1 MRLKSKIKIFFAVF
15 ALLLSAA
22 APTAFA
28 LEESDIDAD
37 AFASGDAMLT
47 YVCTPA
53 TISTATPKK
62 VSRLFFNASDTTN
75 LLQDVSYKTINT
87 AIYVPINSIG
97 SGSYVYAL
105 TWVETVRKV
114 DESVY
119 NNLVYKIA
127 AYNSSGKVVG
137 SAASFIV
144 DDKGNKV
151 ASVPDASLSVMYT
164 QSLVHV
170 GNAQETD
177 FVQHTVTI
185 AFDDASLLN
194 YVKIFFHER
203 SSFAVQPDKVV
214 TFPVTT
220 VKPGAKTTEDI
231 VSALDKIRLDNI
243 YNTAGL
249 VNALTRVND
258 SVESFQTASK
268 EFQQNL
274 QKQLEDFFNDGF
286 DEAVESGL
294 DKFKQRMEQEAN
306 DKLSAALDKIKKAMP
321 VDLDGL
327 QSSFGQLLESVSTHD
342 SSASLVF
349 PGASVTLLGYDMQF
363 WNDQPINF
371 DDFFNLPGMQ
381 LLLLPLRFLF
391 VFGMAKY
398 LIYYFKKLE
407 KLITL
412 HTD

>member
-1 MRLKSKIKIFFAVF
+1 MRRKFKLKIFFAVF

-28 LEESDIDAD
+28 LEESDIDAE
-37 AFASGDAMLT
+37 AFASGQAMLS
-47 YVCTPA
+47 YVCTPSVVSA
-53 TISTATPKK
+53 SNPKK
-62 VSRLFFNASDTTN
+62 VSYLFFNASDTTS
-75 LLQDVSYKTINT
+75 LLTGTYKTVDT
-87 AIYVPINSIG
+87 ALYVPINSVG
-97 SGSYVYAL
+97 TGAYVYAL
-105 TWVETVRKV
+105 TWVETVRQV

-119 NNLVYKIA
+119 NNLVYKIE
-127 AYNSSGKVVG
+127 AYNSSGALLG
-137 SAASFIV
+137 SAASFV
-144 DDKGNKV
+144 DQGNNKV
-151 ASVPDASLSVMYT
+151 ASLSDLSLSAMYS

-170 GNAQETD
+170 GNTQESD
-177 FVQHTVTI
+177 FVQHTITI
-185 AFDDASLLN
+185 SFDDASLLD
-194 YVKIFFHER
+194 YVKIFFNR
-203 SSFAVQPDKVV
+203 RTDFTVQPDKVL

-220 VKPGAKTTEDI
+220 VKLGAKTTEDI
-231 VSALDKIRLDNI
+231 VAALEKIRLDNI

-249 VNALTRVND
+249 VNALTRLDD

-286 DEAVESGL
+286 DAAVESGL
-294 DKFKQRMEQEAN
+294 DKFKQKMEQEAN

-321 VDLDGL
+321 VDIDAL
-327 QSSFGQLLESVSTHD
+327 QSSFDQLFQSVSTHD

-363 WNDQPINF
+363 WDDQSINF

-381 LLLLPLRFLF
+381 LLLLPLRFIF

-398 LIYYFKKLE
+398 LMYYFSKLE

-412 HTD
+412 HTG

>member
-1 MRLKSKIKIFFAVF
+1 MRRKFKLKIFFAVF

-28 LEESDIDAD
+28 LEESDTDAE
-37 AFASGDAMLT
+37 AFASGQAMLS
-47 YVCTPA
+47 YVCTPSVVSA
-53 TISTATPKK
+53 SNPKK
-62 VSRLFFNASDTTN
+62 VSYLFFNASDTTS
-75 LLQDVSYKTINT
+75 LLTGTYKTVDS
-87 AIYVPINSIG
+87 ALYVPINSVG
-97 SGSYVYAL
+97 NGAYVYAL
-105 TWVETVRKV
+105 TWVETVRQV

-119 NNLVYKIA
+119 GNLVYKIA
-127 AYNSSGKVVG
+127 AYNSSGGLLG
-137 SAASFIV
+137 SAASFV
-144 DDKGNKV
+144 DQGNNKV
-151 ASVPDASLSVMYT
+151 ASLSDLSLSAMYT

-170 GNAQETD
+170 GITQESD
-177 FVQHTVTI
+177 FVQHTITI
-185 AFDDASLLN
+185 SFDDASLLD
-194 YVKIFFHER
+194 YVKIFFHSR
-203 SSFAVQPDKVV
+203 RDFTVQPDKVL

-220 VKPGAKTTEDI
+220 VKLGAKTTEDI
-231 VSALDKIRLDNI
+231 VAALEKIRLDNI

-286 DEAVESGL
+286 DAAVESGL
-294 DKFKQRMEQEAN
+294 DKFKQKMEQEAN

-327 QSSFGQLLESVSTHD
+327 QSSFGQLMESVSTHD

-363 WNDQPINF
+363 WDDQPINF
-371 DDFFNLPGMQ
+371 DEFFNLPGMQ

>member
-1 MRLKSKIKIFFAVF
+1 MRLKSKLMIFLAVF

-22 APTAFA
+22 APTAIA
-28 LEESDIDAD
+28 LDDTDIDAE
-37 AFASGDAMLT
+37 AFASGQAMLS
-47 YVCTPA
+47 YVCTPSVSSA
-53 TISTATPKK
+53 SNPKK
-62 VSRLFFNASDTTN
+62 LTYLFFNASDTTS
-75 LLQDVSYKTINT
+75 LLTGTYKTVDSVL
-87 AIYVPINSIG
+87 YVPINSIG

-105 TWVETVRKV
+105 TWVETVRQV
-114 DESVY
+114 EPSVY
-119 NNLVYKIA
+119 NNLVYEIA
-127 AYNSSGKVVG
+127 AYNSSGNLLG
-137 SAASFIV
+137 SAASFV
-144 DDKGNKV
+144 DHGNNKV
-151 ASVPDASLSVMYT
+151 ASLSDLSLSAMYT

-170 GNAQETD
+170 GNTQEPD
-177 FVQHTVTI
+177 FVQHTITI
-185 AFDDASLLN
+185 SFDDASLLD
-194 YVKIFFHER
+194 YVKIFLNTRRDFN
-203 SSFAVQPDKVV
+203 VQPDKVV

-220 VKPGAKTTEDI
+220 VKLGAKTNEDI
-231 VSALDKIRLDNI
+231 ISALDKIRLDNI

-249 VNALTRVND
+249 INALTRFND

-286 DEAVESGL
+286 DEAVASGL

-321 VDLDGL
+321 VDIEGL
-327 QSSFGQLLESVSTHD
+327 QSSFDQLLQSVSTHD

-363 WNDQPINF
+363 WDDQPINF

-398 LIYYFKKLE
+398 LIYYFSKLE

>member
-1 MRLKSKIKIFFAVF
+1 MRLKSKIEIFFAVF

-22 APTAFA
+22 ASTAFA
-28 LEESDIDAD
+28 LEESDIDAE
-37 AFASGDAMLT
+37 AFASGQAMLS
-47 YVCTPA
+47 YVCTP
-53 TISTATPKK
+53 SVSSSSNPKK
-62 VSRLFFNASDTTN
+62 LSYLFFNASDTTS
-75 LLQDVSYKTINT
+75 LLTGTYKTVDT
-87 AIYVPINSIG
+87 ALYVPINSVG
-97 SGSYVYAL
+97 TGAYVYAL
-105 TWVETVRKV
+105 TWVETVRQV
-114 DESVY
+114 DPSFY

-127 AYNSSGKVVG
+127 AYNSSGNLLG
-137 SAASFIV
+137 SAASFV
-144 DDKGNKV
+144 DQGNNKV
-151 ASVPDASLSVMYT
+151 ASLSDLSLSAMYT

-170 GNAQETD
+170 GNYQESD
-177 FVQHTVTI
+177 FVQHTITI
-185 AFDDASLLN
+185 SFDDASLLD
-194 YVKIFFHER
+194 YVKIFFQR
-203 SSFAVQPDKVV
+203 RTDFIVQPDKVV

-220 VKPGAKTTEDI
+220 VKLGAKTTEDI
-231 VSALDKIRLDNI
+231 VSALEKIRLDNI

-286 DEAVESGL
+286 DESVVSGL

-363 WNDQPINF
+363 WDDQPINF

>member
-1 MRLKSKIKIFFAVF
+1 MRPNSKILILIAVF

-22 APTAFA
+22 ALTAFA
-28 LEESDIDAD
+28 LDDDQIDAD
-37 AFASGDAMLT
+37 AFASGEAMLS
-47 YVCTPA
+47 YVCTPSV
-53 TISTATPKK
+53 ISPSNPKK
-62 VSRLFFNASDTTN
+62 VSYLFFNSSDTTS
-75 LLQDVSYKTINT
+75 LLTGTYKSVDT
-87 AIYVPINSIG
+87 ALYVPINSIG
-97 SGSYVYAL
+97 TGSYVYAL
-105 TWVETVRKV
+105 TWVETVRQV
-114 DESVY
+114 DPNVY

-127 AYNSSGKVVG
+127 AYNSSGELVG
-137 SAASFIV
+137 SAASFV
-144 DDKGNKV
+144 DQGNNKV
-151 ASVPDASLSVMYT
+151 ASLSDLSLSAMYT

-170 GNAQETD
+170 GNTQESD
-177 FVQHTVTI
+177 FVQHTITI
-185 AFDDASLLN
+185 SFDDASLLD
-194 YVKIFFHER
+194 YVKIFFHSR
-203 SSFAVQPDKVV
+203 TDFPVQPDKVL

-220 VKPGAKTTEDI
+220 VKLGAKTTEDI
-231 VSALDKIRLDNI
+231 VAALEKIRLDNI

-286 DEAVESGL
+286 DESVLSGL

-321 VDLDGL
+321 VDIDGL
-327 QSSFGQLLESVSTHD
+327 QSSFGQLMESVSTHD

-349 PGASVTLLGYDMQF
+349 PGASVTLLGYDMHF
-363 WNDQPINF
+363 WDDQPINF

-391 VFGMAKY
+391 VFGMGKY
-398 LIYYFKKLE
+398 LIYYFNKLE

>member
-1 MRLKSKIKIFFAVF
+1 MRRKFNLKIFFVVF

-22 APTAFA
+22 ALTTFA
-28 LEESDIDAD
+28 LEESDIDAE
-37 AFASGDAMLT
+37 AFASGQAMLS
-47 YVCTPA
+47 YVCTPSVVSA
-53 TISTATPKK
+53 SNPKK
-62 VSRLFFNASDTTN
+62 VSYLFFSASDTTS
-75 LLQDVSYKTINT
+75 LLTGTYKTVDS
-87 AIYVPINSIG
+87 ALYVPINSVG
-97 SGSYVYAL
+97 SGAYVYAL
-105 TWVETVRKV
+105 TWVETVRQV

-119 NNLVYKIA
+119 GNLVYKIE
-127 AYNSSGKVVG
+127 AYNSSGNLLG
-137 SAASFIV
+137 SAASFV
-144 DDKGNKV
+144 DQGNNKV
-151 ASVPDASLSVMYT
+151 ASLSDLSLSAMYT

-170 GNAQETD
+170 GNTQESD
-177 FVQHTVTI
+177 FVQHTITI
-185 AFDDASLLN
+185 SFDDASLLD
-194 YVKIFFHER
+194 YVKIFFHSR
-203 SSFAVQPDKVV
+203 SDFTVQPDKVL

-220 VKPGAKTTEDI
+220 VKLGAKTTEDI
-231 VSALDKIRLDNI
+231 VAALEKIRLDNI

-286 DEAVESGL
+286 DAAVESGL
-294 DKFKQRMEQEAN
+294 DKFKQKMEQEAN

-321 VDLDGL
+321 VDIDGL
-327 QSSFGQLLESVSTHD
+327 QSSFDQLLQSVSTHD

-363 WNDQPINF
+363 WDDQPINF
-371 DDFFNLPGMQ
+371 DYFFNLPGMQ

-398 LIYYFKKLE
+398 LIYYFSKLE

>member
-1 MRLKSKIKIFFAVF
+1 MRRKFKLKIFFAVF

-22 APTAFA
+22 ALTAFA
-28 LEESDIDAD
+28 LEESDIDAE
-37 AFASGDAMLT
+37 AFASGQAMLS
-47 YVCTPA
+47 YVCSPSVVSA
-53 TISTATPKK
+53 SNPKK
-62 VSRLFFNASDTTN
+62 VSYLFFNASDTTS
-75 LLQDVSYKTINT
+75 LLTGTYKTVDT
-87 AIYVPINSIG
+87 ALYVPINSVG
-97 SGSYVYAL
+97 TGSYVYAL
-105 TWVETVRKV
+105 TWVETVRQV

-119 NNLVYKIA
+119 GNLVYKIA
-127 AYNSSGKVVG
+127 AYNSSGNLLG
-137 SAASFIV
+137 SAASFV
-144 DDKGNKV
+144 DQGNNKV
-151 ASVPDASLSVMYT
+151 ASLSDLSLSVMYT

-170 GNAQETD
+170 GNTQESD
-177 FVQHTVTI
+177 FVQHTITI
-185 AFDDASLLN
+185 SFDDASLLD
-194 YVKIFFHER
+194 YVKIFFHR
-203 SSFAVQPDKVV
+203 RTDFTVQPDKVL

-220 VKPGAKTTEDI
+220 VKLGAKTTEDI
-231 VSALDKIRLDNI
+231 VAALEKIRLDNI

-286 DEAVESGL
+286 DAAVESGL
-294 DKFKQRMEQEAN
+294 DKFKQKMEQEAN

-321 VDLDGL
+321 VDIDGL
-327 QSSFGQLLESVSTHD
+327 QSSFDQLLQSVSTHD

-349 PGASVTLLGYDMQF
+349 PGASVTLLGYDMQL
-363 WNDQPINF
+363 WDDQPINF

>member
-1 MRLKSKIKIFFAVF
+1 MRRKFKLKIFFAVF

-22 APTAFA
+22 ALTAFA
-28 LEESDIDAD
+28 LEESDIDAE
-37 AFASGDAMLT
+37 AFASGQAMLS
-47 YVCTPA
+47 YVCTPSVGSA
-53 TISTATPKK
+53 SNPKK
-62 VSRLFFNASDTTN
+62 LSYLFFNASDTTS
-75 LLQDVSYKTINT
+75 LLTGTYKTVDT
-87 AIYVPINSIG
+87 ALYVPINSVG
-97 SGSYVYAL
+97 TGAYVYAL
-105 TWVETVRKV
+105 TWVETVRQV

-119 NNLVYKIA
+119 SNLVYKIE
-127 AYNSSGKVVG
+127 AYNSSGNLLG
-137 SAASFIV
+137 SAASFV
-144 DDKGNKV
+144 DQGNNKV
-151 ASVPDASLSVMYT
+151 ASLSDLSLSAMYT

-170 GNAQETD
+170 GNTQESD
-177 FVQHTVTI
+177 FVQHTITI
-185 AFDDASLLN
+185 SFDDASLLD
-194 YVKIFFHER
+194 YVKIFFHSR
-203 SSFAVQPDKVV
+203 TDFTVQPDKVL

-220 VKPGAKTTEDI
+220 VKLGAKTTEDI
-231 VSALDKIRLDNI
+231 VAALEKIRLDNI

-286 DEAVESGL
+286 DAAVESGL
-294 DKFKQRMEQEAN
+294 DKFKQKMEQEAN
-306 DKLSAALDKIKKAMP
+306 DKLSSALDKIKKAMP
-321 VDLDGL
+321 VDIDGL
-327 QSSFGQLLESVSTHD
+327 QSSFDQLLQSVSTHD

-363 WNDQPINF
+363 WDDQPIDF
-371 DDFFNLPGMQ
+371 DEFFNLPGMQ

-398 LIYYFKKLE
+398 LIYYFSKLE

-412 HTD
+412 HID

>member
-1 MRLKSKIKIFFAVF
+1 MRLKSKLMIFLAVF

-22 APTAFA
+22 APTAIA
-28 LEESDIDAD
+28 LDDSDIDAE
-37 AFASGDAMLT
+37 AFSSGQAMLS
-47 YVCTPA
+47 YVCTPSVVSA
-53 TISTATPKK
+53 SNPKK
-62 VSRLFFNASDTTN
+62 VSYLFFNASDTTS
-75 LLQDVSYKTINT
+75 LLTGTYKSVDT
-87 AIYVPINSIG
+87 ALYVPINSIG

-105 TWVETVRKV
+105 TWVETVRQV
-114 DESVY
+114 DPSVY
-119 NNLVYKIA
+119 NNLVYKIE
-127 AYNSSGKVVG
+127 AYNSSGNLLG
-137 SAASFIV
+137 SAASFV
-144 DDKGNKV
+144 DQGNNKV
-151 ASVPDASLSVMYT
+151 ASLSDFSLSAMYT

-170 GNAQETD
+170 GNTQESD
-177 FVQHTVTI
+177 FVQHTITI
-185 AFDDASLLN
+185 SFDDASLFD
-194 YVKIFFHER
+194 YVKIFFHSR
-203 SSFAVQPDKVV
+203 TDFNVQPDKVL

-220 VKPGAKTTEDI
+220 VKLGAKTTEDI
-231 VSALDKIRLDNI
+231 ISALDKIRLDNI

-321 VDLDGL
+321 VDIDGL
-327 QSSFGQLLESVSTHD
+327 QSSFDQLLQSVSTHD

-363 WNDQPINF
+363 WDDQPINF

-398 LIYYFKKLE
+398 LIYYFSKLE

>member
-1 MRLKSKIKIFFAVF
+1 MRLKSKLMIFLAVF

-22 APTAFA
+22 APTAIA
-28 LEESDIDAD
+28 LDDSDIDAE
-37 AFASGDAMLT
+37 AFASGQAMLS
-47 YVCTPA
+47 YVCTPSVVSA
-53 TISTATPKK
+53 SNPKK
-62 VSRLFFNASDTTN
+62 VSYLFFNASDTTS
-75 LLQDVSYKTINT
+75 LLTGTYKSVDT
-87 AIYVPINSIG
+87 ALYVPINSIG

-105 TWVETVRKV
+105 TWVETVRQV
-114 DESVY
+114 EPSVY
-119 NNLVYKIA
+119 NNLVFKIS
-127 AYNSSGKVVG
+127 AYNSSGNLLG
-137 SAASFIV
+137 SAASFV
-144 DDKGNKV
+144 DQGNNKV
-151 ASVPDASLSVMYT
+151 ASLSGLSLSAMYT

-170 GNAQETD
+170 GNTQESD
-177 FVQHTVTI
+177 FLQHTITI
-185 AFDDASLLN
+185 SFDDASLLD
-194 YVKIFFHER
+194 YVKIFFHAR
-203 SSFAVQPDKVV
+203 TDFNVQPDKVL

-220 VKPGAKTTEDI
+220 VKLGAKTTEDI
-231 VSALDKIRLDNI
+231 ISALDKIRLDNI

-249 VNALTRVND
+249 INALTRVND

-321 VDLDGL
+321 VDIDGL
-327 QSSFGQLLESVSTHD
+327 QSSFDQLLQSVSTHD

-363 WNDQPINF
+363 WDDQPINF

-398 LIYYFKKLE
+398 LIYYFSKLE

>member
-1 MRLKSKIKIFFAVF
+1 MRRKFKLKIFFAVF

-28 LEESDIDAD
+28 LEESDIDAE
-37 AFASGDAMLT
+37 AFASGQAMLS
-47 YVCTPA
+47 YVCTPSVVSA
-53 TISTATPKK
+53 SNPKK
-62 VSRLFFNASDTTN
+62 VSYLFFNSSDTTS
-75 LLQDVSYKTINT
+75 LLTGTYKTVDT
-87 AIYVPINSIG
+87 ALYVPINSVG
-97 SGSYVYAL
+97 TGAYVYAL
-105 TWVETVRKV
+105 TWVETVRQV

-119 NNLVYKIA
+119 GNLVYKIE
-127 AYNSSGKVVG
+127 AYNSSGNLLG
-137 SAASFIV
+137 SAASFV
-144 DDKGNKV
+144 DQGNNKV
-151 ASVPDASLSVMYT
+151 ASLSDISVSAMYT

-170 GNAQETD
+170 GNTQESD
-177 FVQHTVTI
+177 FVQHTITI
-185 AFDDASLLN
+185 SFDDATLLD
-194 YVKIFFHER
+194 YVKIFFQR
-203 SSFAVQPDKVV
+203 RTDFTVQPDKVL

-220 VKPGAKTTEDI
+220 VKLGAKTTEDI
-231 VSALDKIRLDNI
+231 VAALEKIRLDNI

-249 VNALTRVND
+249 VQALTRVND

-286 DEAVESGL
+286 DAAVESGL
-294 DKFKQRMEQEAN
+294 DKFKQKMEQEAN

-321 VDLDGL
+321 VDIDGL
-327 QSSFGQLLESVSTHD
+327 QSSFDQLLQSVSTHD

-363 WNDQPINF
+363 WDDQSINF
-371 DDFFNLPGMQ
+371 DEFFNLPGMQ

-398 LIYYFKKLE
+398 LIYYFGKLE

>member
-1 MRLKSKIKIFFAVF
+1 MRRKFKLKIFFAVF

-28 LEESDIDAD
+28 LEESDIDAE
-37 AFASGDAMLT
+37 AFASGQAMLS
-47 YVCTPA
+47 YVCTPSVVSA
-53 TISTATPKK
+53 SNPKK
-62 VSRLFFNASDTTN
+62 VSYLFFNASDTTS
-75 LLQDVSYKTINT
+75 LLTGTYKSVYT
-87 AIYVPINSIG
+87 ALYVPINSIG

-105 TWVETVRKV
+105 TWVETVRQV
-114 DESVY
+114 EPSVY
-119 NNLVYKIA
+119 NNLVYKIE
-127 AYNSSGKVVG
+127 AYNSSGNLLG
-137 SAASFIV
+137 SAASFV
-144 DDKGNKV
+144 DQGNNKV
-151 ASVPDASLSVMYT
+151 ASLSDLSLSAMYT

-170 GNAQETD
+170 GNTQESD
-177 FVQHTVTI
+177 FVQHTITI
-185 AFDDASLLN
+185 SFDDASLLD
-194 YVKIFFHER
+194 YVKIFFNSR
-203 SSFAVQPDKVV
+203 TDFTVQPDKVL

-220 VKPGAKTTEDI
+220 VKLGAKTTEDI
-231 VSALDKIRLDNI
+231 VAALEKIRLDNI

-258 SVESFQTASK
+258 SVESFQSASK

-286 DEAVESGL
+286 DQAVESGL
-294 DKFKQRMEQEAN
+294 DKFKQKMEQESN

-327 QSSFGQLLESVSTHD
+327 QSSFDQLLQSVSTHD

-363 WNDQPINF
+363 WDDQPINF

-398 LIYYFKKLE
+398 LIYYFSKLE

-412 HTD
+412 HTN

>member
-1 MRLKSKIKIFFAVF
+1 MRRKFNLKIFFAVF

-37 AFASGDAMLT
+37 AFASGQAMLS
-47 YVCTPA
+47 YVCTPSV
-53 TISTATPKK
+53 ISSSNPKK
-62 VSRLFFNASDTTN
+62 LSYLFFNASDTTS
-75 LLQDVSYKTINT
+75 LLTGTYKSVDTDL
-87 AIYVPINSIG
+87 YVPINSVG
-97 SGSYVYAL
+97 NGAYVYAL
-105 TWVETVRKV
+105 TWVETVRQV

-119 NNLVYKIA
+119 GNLVYKIE
-127 AYNSSGKVVG
+127 AYNSSGDLLG
-137 SAASFIV
+137 SAASFV
-144 DDKGNKV
+144 DQGNNKV
-151 ASVPDASLSVMYT
+151 ASLSDLSLSAMYT
-164 QSLVHV
+164 QSRVHV
-170 GNAQETD
+170 GDFQEPD
-177 FVQHTVTI
+177 FVQHTITI
-185 AFDDASLLN
+185 SFDDASLLD
-194 YVKIFFHER
+194 YVKIFIHSRKEFI
-203 SSFAVQPDKVV
+203 VQPDKVL

-220 VKPGAKTTEDI
+220 VKLGAKTSEDI
-231 VSALDKIRLDNI
+231 VAALEKIRLDNI

-286 DEAVESGL
+286 DTAVESGL
-294 DKFKQRMEQEAN
+294 DKFKQKMEQEAN
-306 DKLSAALDKIKKAMP
+306 DKLSSALDKIKKAMP
-321 VDLDGL
+321 VDIDGL
-327 QSSFGQLLESVSTHD
+327 QSSFDQLLQSVSTHD

-363 WNDQPINF
+363 WDDQMINF

-398 LIYYFKKLE
+398 LIYYFSKLE

>member
-22 APTAFA
+22 ALTAFA

-53 TISTATPKK
+53 TVSTATPKK
-62 VSRLFFNASDTTN
+62 VSRLFFNASDTTS

-87 AIYVPINSIG
+87 AMYVPINSIG

-105 TWVETVRKV
+105 TWLETVRQV
-114 DESVY
+114 DPSVY
-119 NNLVYKIA
+119 VDLVYQLA
-127 AYNSSGKVVG
+127 AFNSSGEMLS
-137 SAASFIV
+137 SAVRFVAGEN
-144 DDKGNKV
+144 GNKV
-151 ASVPDASLSVMYT
+151 ASVPDLSLTAMYT

-177 FVQHTVTI
+177 FVQHTITI
-185 AFDDASLLN
+185 AFDDASLLD
-194 YVKIFFHER
+194 YVKIYFHER
-203 SSFAVQPDKVV
+203 SSFAVQPDKIV

-220 VKPGAKTTEDI
+220 VKLGAKTTEDI

-294 DKFKQRMEQEAN
+294 DKFKQKMEQEAN

-321 VDLDGL
+321 VDIDGL
-327 QSSFGQLLESVSTHD
+327 QSSFDQLLQSVSTHD

-363 WNDQPINF
+363 WDDQPINF

-398 LIYYFKKLE
+398 LIYYFSKLE

>member
-1 MRLKSKIKIFFAVF
+1 MRRKFKFKIFFAVF

-28 LEESDIDAD
+28 LEESDIDAE
-37 AFASGDAMLT
+37 AFASGQAMLS
-47 YVCTPA
+47 YVCTPSVVSA
-53 TISTATPKK
+53 SNPKK
-62 VSRLFFNASDTTN
+62 VSYLFFNASDTTS
-75 LLQDVSYKTINT
+75 LLTGTYKTVDT
-87 AIYVPINSIG
+87 ALYVPINSVG
-97 SGSYVYAL
+97 TGAYVYAL
-105 TWVETVRKV
+105 TWVETVRQV

-119 NNLVYKIA
+119 GNLVYKIA
-127 AYNSSGKVVG
+127 AYNSSGSLLG
-137 SAASFIV
+137 SAASFV
-144 DDKGNKV
+144 DQGNNKV
-151 ASVPDASLSVMYT
+151 ASLSDLSLSAMYT

-170 GNAQETD
+170 GNMQESD
-177 FVQHTVTI
+177 FVQHTITI
-185 AFDDASLLN
+185 SFDDASLLD
-194 YVKIFFHER
+194 YVKIFFDSR
-203 SSFAVQPDKVV
+203 KDFTVQPDKVI

-220 VKPGAKTTEDI
+220 VKLGAKTTEDI
-231 VSALDKIRLDNI
+231 VAALEKIRLDNI

-249 VNALTRVND
+249 VQALTRLND
-258 SVESFQTASK
+258 NVDSFQTASK

-286 DEAVESGL
+286 DAAVESGL
-294 DKFKQRMEQEAN
+294 DKFKQKMEQEAN

-321 VDLDGL
+321 VDIDGL
-327 QSSFGQLLESVSTHD
+327 QSSFDQLLQSVSTHD

-363 WNDQPINF
+363 WDDQPINF

-398 LIYYFKKLE
+398 LIYYFSKLE

-412 HTD
+412 HID

>member
-28 LEESDIDAD
+28 LEESDIDAE
-37 AFASGDAMLT
+37 AFASGQAMLS
-47 YVCTPA
+47 YVCTPSVVSA
-53 TISTATPKK
+53 SNPKK
-62 VSRLFFNASDTTN
+62 VSYLFFNASDSTS
-75 LLQDVSYKTINT
+75 LLTGTYKTVDT
-87 AIYVPINSIG
+87 ALYVPINSVG
-97 SGSYVYAL
+97 TGAYVYAL
-105 TWVETVRKV
+105 TWVETVRQV

-119 NNLVYKIA
+119 GNLVYKIE
-127 AYNSSGKVVG
+127 AYNSSGNLLG
-137 SAASFIV
+137 SAASFV
-144 DDKGNKV
+144 DQGNYKV
-151 ASVPDASLSVMYT
+151 ASLSDLSLSAMYT

-170 GNAQETD
+170 GNMQESD
-177 FVQHTVTI
+177 FVQHTITI
-185 AFDDASLLN
+185 SFDDASLLD
-194 YVKIFFHER
+194 YVKIFFQCR
-203 SSFAVQPDKVV
+203 TDFSVQPDKVL

-220 VKPGAKTTEDI
+220 VKLGAKTTEDI
-231 VSALDKIRLDNI
+231 AAALEKIRLDNI

-286 DEAVESGL
+286 DSAVESGL
-294 DKFKQRMEQEAN
+294 DKFKQMMEQEAT
-306 DKLSAALDKIKKAMP
+306 DKLYSALDKIKKAMP
-321 VDLDGL
+321 VDIDGL
-327 QSSFGQLLESVSTHD
+327 QSSFDQLLKSVSTHD

-363 WNDQPINF
+363 WDDQSINF
-371 DDFFNLPGMQ
+371 DDFFNLAGMQ

-398 LIYYFKKLE
+398 LIYYFSKLE

>member
-1 MRLKSKIKIFFAVF
+1 MRRKFKLKIFFAVF

-22 APTAFA
+22 ALTAFA
-28 LEESDIDAD
+28 LEESDIDAE
-37 AFASGDAMLT
+37 AFASGQAMLS
-47 YVCTPA
+47 YVCTPSVVSA
-53 TISTATPKK
+53 SNPKK
-62 VSRLFFNASDTTN
+62 VSYLFFNASDTTS
-75 LLQDVSYKTINT
+75 LLTGTYKTVDT
-87 AIYVPINSIG
+87 VLYVPINSVG
-97 SGSYVYAL
+97 TGAYVYAL
-105 TWVETVRKV
+105 TWVETVRQV

-119 NNLVYKIA
+119 GNLVYEIA
-127 AYNSSGKVVG
+127 AFNSSGNLLG
-137 SAASFIV
+137 SAASFV
-144 DDKGNKV
+144 DQGNNKV
-151 ASVPDASLSVMYT
+151 ATLSDLSLSAMYT

-170 GNAQETD
+170 GNTQESD
-177 FVQHTVTI
+177 FVQHTITI
-185 AFDDASLLN
+185 SFDDASLLD
-194 YVKIFFHER
+194 YVKIFFHRRTE
-203 SSFAVQPDKVV
+203 FTVQPDKVL

-220 VKPGAKTTEDI
+220 VKLGAKTTEDI
-231 VSALDKIRLDNI
+231 VAALEKIRLDNI

-286 DEAVESGL
+286 DAAVESGL
-294 DKFKQRMEQEAN
+294 DKFKQKMEQEAN
-306 DKLSAALDKIKKAMP
+306 DKLSAALDKIKNAMP
-321 VDLDGL
+321 VDIVAL
-327 QSSFGQLLESVSTHD
+327 QSSFDQLLQSVSTHD

-363 WNDQPINF
+363 WDDQPINF

-398 LIYYFKKLE
+398 LIYYFSKLE

>member
-1 MRLKSKIKIFFAVF
+1 MRRKFKLKIFFAVF

-28 LEESDIDAD
+28 LEECDIDAE
-37 AFASGDAMLT
+37 AFASGQAMLS
-47 YVCTPA
+47 YVCTPSVVSA
-53 TISTATPKK
+53 NNPKK
-62 VSRLFFNASDTTN
+62 VSYLFFNASDTTS
-75 LLQDVSYKTINT
+75 LLTGTYKSVDS
-87 AIYVPINSIG
+87 ALYVPINSVG
-97 SGSYVYAL
+97 TGAYVYAL
-105 TWVETVRKV
+105 TWVETVREV

-119 NNLVYKIA
+119 GNLVYKIA
-127 AYNSSGKVVG
+127 AYNSSGNLLG
-137 SAASFIV
+137 SAASFV
-144 DDKGNKV
+144 DQGNNKV
-151 ASVPDASLSVMYT
+151 ASLSDLSLSAMYT

-170 GNAQETD
+170 GNTQESD
-177 FVQHTVTI
+177 FLQHTITI
-185 AFDDASLLN
+185 SFDDASLLD
-194 YVKIFFHER
+194 YVKIFFHSR
-203 SSFAVQPDKVV
+203 IDFTVQPDKVL

-220 VKPGAKTTEDI
+220 VKLGAKTTEDI
-231 VSALDKIRLDNI
+231 VAALEKIRLDNI

-286 DEAVESGL
+286 DAAVESGL
-294 DKFKQRMEQEAN
+294 DKFKQKMEQEAN
-306 DKLSAALDKIKKAMP
+306 DKLSSALDKIKKAMP
-321 VDLDGL
+321 VDIDGL
-327 QSSFGQLLESVSTHD
+327 QSSFDQLLQSVSTHD

-363 WNDQPINF
+363 WDDQPINF

-398 LIYYFKKLE
+398 LIYYFSKLE

>member
-28 LEESDIDAD
+28 LEDDQIDAD
-37 AFASGDAMLT
+37 AFASGDAMLR
-47 YVCTPA
+47 YVCNPPV
-53 TISTATPKK
+53 ISTNTPKK
-62 VSRLFFNASDTTN
+62 VSSLFFNASDTIC

-87 AIYVPINSIG
+87 AVYVPINSIG
-97 SGSYVYAL
+97 TGSYVYAL
-105 TWVETVRKV
+105 TWVETVRQV

-119 NNLVYKIA
+119 NNLVYQIA
-127 AYNSSGKVVG
+127 AYNSSGEVVG
-137 SAASFIV
+137 SSASFIV

-164 QSLVHV
+164 HSLVHV
-170 GNAQETD
+170 GNSQDSD

-185 AFDDASLLN
+185 AFDDASLLD
-194 YVKIFFHER
+194 YVEIFFHPR
-203 SSFAVQPDKVV
+203 SSFVVQPDKVV

-220 VKPGAKTTEDI
+220 VKLGAKTTEDI

-249 VNALTRVND
+249 VNALTRFND

-286 DEAVESGL
+286 DEAVLSGL

-327 QSSFGQLLESVSTHD
+327 QSSFVQLMESVSTHD

-363 WNDQPINF
+363 WDDQPINF

>member
-1 MRLKSKIKIFFAVF
+1 MRRKFKLKIFFAVF

-22 APTAFA
+22 APTVFA
-28 LEESDIDAD
+28 LEESDIDAE
-37 AFASGDAMLT
+37 AFASGQAMLS
-47 YVCTPA
+47 YVCTPSVVSA
-53 TISTATPKK
+53 SNPKK
-62 VSRLFFNASDTTN
+62 VSYLFFNASDTTS
-75 LLQDVSYKTINT
+75 LLTGTYKSVDT
-87 AIYVPINSIG
+87 ALYVPINSIG

-105 TWVETVRKV
+105 TWVETVRQV
-114 DESVY
+114 DPSVY

-127 AYNSSGKVVG
+127 AYNSSGNLLG
-137 SAASFIV
+137 SAASFV
-144 DDKGNKV
+144 DQGNNKV
-151 ASVPDASLSVMYT
+151 ASLSDLSLSAMYT

-170 GNAQETD
+170 GNTQESD
-177 FVQHTVTI
+177 FVQHTITI
-185 AFDDASLLN
+185 SFDDASLLD
-194 YVKIFFHER
+194 YVKIFFNSR
-203 SSFAVQPDKVV
+203 TDFTVQPDKVL

-220 VKPGAKTTEDI
+220 VKLGAKTTEDI
-231 VSALDKIRLDNI
+231 VSALEKIRLDNI

-294 DKFKQRMEQEAN
+294 DKFKQKMEQEAN

-321 VDLDGL
+321 VDIDGL
-327 QSSFGQLLESVSTHD
+327 QSSFDQLLQSVSTHD

-363 WNDQPINF
+363 WDDQPINF

-398 LIYYFKKLE
+398 LIYYFSKLE

>member
-1 MRLKSKIKIFFAVF
+1 MRPNSKILILIAVF

-37 AFASGDAMLT
+37 AFASGQAMLS
-47 YVCTPA
+47 YVCTPSVVSA
-53 TISTATPKK
+53 SNPKK
-62 VSRLFFNASDTTN
+62 VSYLFFNASDTTS
-75 LLQDVSYKTINT
+75 LLTGTYKYVDS
-87 AIYVPINSIG
+87 ALYVPINSIG

-105 TWVETVRKV
+105 TWVETVRQV

-119 NNLVYKIA
+119 NNLVYQIA
-127 AYNSSGKVVG
+127 AYDSSGNLLG
-137 SAASFIV
+137 SAASFV
-144 DDKGNKV
+144 DQGNNKV
-151 ASVPDASLSVMYT
+151 ASLSDLSLSAMYT

-170 GNAQETD
+170 GNNQESD
-177 FVQHTVTI
+177 YVQHTITI
-185 AFDDASLLN
+185 SFDDAGLLD
-194 YVKIFFHER
+194 YVKIFFHR
-203 SSFAVQPDKVV
+203 RTDFTVQPDKVL

-220 VKPGAKTTEDI
+220 VKLGAQTTEDI
-231 VSALDKIRLDNI
+231 VAALEKIRLDNI

-249 VNALTRVND
+249 VQALTRVND

-286 DEAVESGL
+286 DASVESGL
-294 DKFKQRMEQEAN
+294 DKFKQKMEQEAN

-321 VDLDGL
+321 VDIDGL
-327 QSSFGQLLESVSTHD
+327 QSSFDQLLQSVSTHD

-363 WNDQPINF
+363 WDDQPINF

-398 LIYYFKKLE
+398 LIYYFGKLE

>member
-1 MRLKSKIKIFFAVF
+1 MRRKFKLKIFFAVF

-37 AFASGDAMLT
+37 AFASGQAMLS
-47 YVCTPA
+47 YVCTPPVA
-53 TISTATPKK
+53 SASNPKK
-62 VSRLFFNASDTTN
+62 VSYLFFNASDTIS
-75 LLQDVSYKTINT
+75 LLTGTYKTVDT
-87 AIYVPINSIG
+87 ALYVPINSVG
-97 SGSYVYAL
+97 TGAYVYAF
-105 TWVETVRKV
+105 TWVETVRQV

-119 NNLVYKIA
+119 GNLVYKIE
-127 AYNSSGKVVG
+127 AYNSSGDLLG
-137 SAASFIV
+137 SAASFV
-144 DDKGNKV
+144 DQGNNKV
-151 ASVPDASLSVMYT
+151 ASLSDLSLSAMYT

-170 GNAQETD
+170 GNNQESD
-177 FVQHTVTI
+177 FVQHTITI
-185 AFDDASLLN
+185 SFDDASLLD
-194 YVKIFFHER
+194 YVKIFFLGRTE
-203 SSFAVQPDKVV
+203 FIVQPDKVL

-220 VKPGAKTTEDI
+220 VKLGAKTTEDI
-231 VSALDKIRLDNI
+231 VAALEKIRLDNI
-243 YNTAGL
+243 YNTAGV
-249 VNALTRVND
+249 VNALTRFND

-286 DEAVESGL
+286 DAAVDSGL
-294 DKFKQRMEQEAN
+294 DKFKQKMEKEAN

-321 VDLDGL
+321 VDIDGL
-327 QSSFGQLLESVSTHD
+327 QTSFDQLLQSVSTHD

-349 PGASVTLLGYDMQF
+349 PGASVTLLGYDMHF
-363 WNDQPINF
+363 WDDQPINF
-371 DDFFNLPGMQ
+371 DYFFNLPGMQ

-398 LIYYFKKLE
+398 LIYYFSKLE

>member
-1 MRLKSKIKIFFAVF
+1 MRRKFKFKIFFAVF

-28 LEESDIDAD
+28 LEESDIDAA
-37 AFASGDAMLT
+37 AFASGQAMLS
-47 YVCTPA
+47 YVCTPSVVSA
-53 TISTATPKK
+53 SNPKK
-62 VSRLFFNASDTTN
+62 VSYLFFNASDTTS
-75 LLQDVSYKTINT
+75 LLTGTYKFVDS
-87 AIYVPINSIG
+87 ALYVPINSIG

-105 TWVETVRKV
+105 TWVETVRQV
-114 DESVY
+114 DPSVY
-119 NNLVYKIA
+119 NNLVYQIA
-127 AYNSSGKVVG
+127 AYNSSGDILG
-137 SAASFIV
+137 SVASFV
-144 DDKGNKV
+144 DQGNNKV
-151 ASVPDASLSVMYT
+151 ASLSDLSLSAMYT

-170 GNAQETD
+170 GNNQESD
-177 FVQHTVTI
+177 YVQHTITI
-185 AFDDASLLN
+185 SFDDAALLD
-194 YVKIFFHER
+194 YVKIFFHR
-203 SSFAVQPDKVV
+203 RTDFTVQPDKVL

-220 VKPGAKTTEDI
+220 VKLGAKTTEDI
-231 VSALDKIRLDNI
+231 VSALEKIRLDNI

-286 DEAVESGL
+286 DAAVESGL

-306 DKLSAALDKIKKAMP
+306 DKLSAALDKIKKSMP
-321 VDLDGL
+321 VDIAGL
-327 QSSFGQLLESVSTHD
+327 QSSFDQLLQSVSTHD

-398 LIYYFKKLE
+398 LIYYFGKLE

>member
-1 MRLKSKIKIFFAVF
+1 MRRKFKLKFFFAVF

-28 LEESDIDAD
+28 LEESDIDAE
-37 AFASGDAMLT
+37 AFASGQAMLS
-47 YVCTPA
+47 YVCTPSVVSA
-53 TISTATPKK
+53 SNPKK
-62 VSRLFFNASDTTN
+62 VSYLFFNASDTTS
-75 LLQDVSYKTINT
+75 LLTGTYKTVDT
-87 AIYVPINSIG
+87 ALYVPINSVG
-97 SGSYVYAL
+97 AGAYVYAL
-105 TWVETVRKV
+105 TWVETVRQV

-119 NNLVYKIA
+119 NNLVYNIA
-127 AYNSSGKVVG
+127 AYNSSGDLLG
-137 SAASFIV
+137 SAGSFV
-144 DDKGNKV
+144 DQGNNKV
-151 ASVPDASLSVMYT
+151 ASLSDLSLSAMYT

-170 GNAQETD
+170 GNTQESD
-177 FVQHTVTI
+177 FVQHTITI
-185 AFDDASLLN
+185 SFDDASLLD
-194 YVKIFFHER
+194 YVKIFFHR
-203 SSFAVQPDKVV
+203 RTDFNVQPDKVL

-220 VKPGAKTTEDI
+220 VKLGAKTTEDI
-231 VSALDKIRLDNI
+231 IAALEKIRLDNI

-249 VNALTRVND
+249 VNALTRLDD

-286 DEAVESGL
+286 DSAVESGL
-294 DKFKQRMEQEAN
+294 DKFKQKMEQEAN

-321 VDLDGL
+321 VDIDGL
-327 QSSFGQLLESVSTHD
+327 QSSFDQLLQSVSTHD

-349 PGASVTLLGYDMQF
+349 PGASFTLLGYDMHF
-363 WNDQPINF
+363 WDDQSINF

-381 LLLLPLRFLF
+381 LLLLPLRFIF

-398 LIYYFKKLE
+398 LMYYFSKLE

>member
-1 MRLKSKIKIFFAVF
+1 MRLKSKLMIFLAVF

-22 APTAFA
+22 APTAIA
-28 LEESDIDAD
+28 LDDSDIDAE
-37 AFASGDAMLT
+37 AFASGQAMLS
-47 YVCTPA
+47 YVCTPSVVSA
-53 TISTATPKK
+53 SNPKK
-62 VSRLFFNASDTTN
+62 VSYLFFNASDTTS
-75 LLQDVSYKTINT
+75 LLTGTYKSVDT
-87 AIYVPINSIG
+87 ALYVPINSIG

-105 TWVETVRKV
+105 TWVETVRQV
-114 DESVY
+114 EPSVY
-119 NNLVYKIA
+119 NNLVFKIS
-127 AYNSSGKVVG
+127 AYNSSGNLLG
-137 SAASFIV
+137 SAASFV
-144 DDKGNKV
+144 DQGNNKV
-151 ASVPDASLSVMYT
+151 ASLSGLSLSAMYT

-170 GNAQETD
+170 GNTQESD
-177 FVQHTVTI
+177 FLQHTITI
-185 AFDDASLLN
+185 SFDDASLLD
-194 YVKIFFHER
+194 YVKIFFHAR
-203 SSFAVQPDKVV
+203 TDFNVQPDKVL

-220 VKPGAKTTEDI
+220 VKLGAKTTEDI
-231 VSALDKIRLDNI
+231 ISALDKIRLDNI
-243 YNTAGL
+243 YNTGGL
-249 VNALTRVND
+249 INALTRFND

-321 VDLDGL
+321 VDIDGL
-327 QSSFGQLLESVSTHD
+327 QSSFDQLLQSVSTHD

-363 WNDQPINF
+363 WDDQPINF

-398 LIYYFKKLE
+398 LIYYFSKLE

>member
-1 MRLKSKIKIFFAVF
+1 MRRKFKFKIFFAVF

-22 APTAFA
+22 ALTAFA
-28 LEESDIDAD
+28 LEESDIDAE
-37 AFASGDAMLT
+37 AFASGQAMLS
-47 YVCTPA
+47 YVCTPSVVSA
-53 TISTATPKK
+53 SNPKK
-62 VSRLFFNASDTTN
+62 VSYLFFNASDTTS
-75 LLQDVSYKTINT
+75 LLTGTYKTVDT
-87 AIYVPINSIG
+87 ALYVPINSVG
-97 SGSYVYAL
+97 TGAYVYAL
-105 TWVETVRKV
+105 TWVETVRQV

-119 NNLVYKIA
+119 GNLVYKIA
-127 AYNSSGKVVG
+127 AYNSSGNLLG
-137 SAASFIV
+137 SAASFV
-144 DDKGNKV
+144 DQGNNKV
-151 ASVPDASLSVMYT
+151 ASLSDLSLSAMYT

-170 GNAQETD
+170 GNTQESD
-177 FVQHTVTI
+177 FVQHTITI
-185 AFDDASLLN
+185 SFDDASLLD
-194 YVKIFFHER
+194 YVKIFFQR
-203 SSFAVQPDKVV
+203 RTDFTVQPDKVL

-220 VKPGAKTTEDI
+220 VKLGAKTTEDI
-231 VSALDKIRLDNI
+231 VAALEKIRLDNI

-249 VNALTRVND
+249 VQALTRVND

-321 VDLDGL
+321 VDIDGL
-327 QSSFGQLLESVSTHD
+327 QSSFDQLLQSVSTHD

-363 WNDQPINF
+363 WDDQPINF

-398 LIYYFKKLE
+398 LIYYFGKLE